1 MNSSNKAR
9 HEEFLAE
16 IRAPL
21 KTKTET
27 KESKFKI
34 IPIEDDSSFNEEELQ
49 AQIEAS
55 FDQLFGPL
63 DDDDSDDDCTW
74 E

>member
-9 HEEFLAE
+9 HEKFLAE

-34 IPIEDDSSFNEEELQ
+34 TPIEEDSTFVEEEIQKAL
-49 AQIEAS
+49 AAK
-55 FDQLFGPL
+55 FDKLFGPL
-63 DDDDSDDDCTW
+63 DDESNEDG
-74 E
+74 

>member
-16 IRAPL
+16 IRSPL

-27 KESKFKI
+27 KESKLKI
-34 IPIEDDSSFNEEELQ
+34 TPIEDDSSLVEEEIQKAL
-49 AQIEAS
+49 AAK
-55 FDQLFGPL
+55 FDELFGPL
-63 DDDDSDDDCTW
+63 GNNDDNN
-74 E
+74 EE

>member
-21 KTKTET
+21 KPKTET
-27 KESKFKI
+27 KASKFKI
-34 IPIEDDSSFNEEELQ
+34 TPIEEDSSFVEEKIQKAL
-49 AQIEAS
+49 AAK
-55 FDQLFGPL
+55 FDELFGPL
-63 DDDDSDDDCTW
+63 DDESNEDG
-74 E
+74 